1 MLKVI
6 KKHHGLNGKEIKPP
20 TTEKLTVEAQ
30 TVGAYAVSF
39 ANKHRAELFERLA
52 CAVLANGGTLERLVI
67 MRGVEMIMQA
77 ECSVGIADGEIDA
90 EGLCVGGSLALLR
103 GRR

>member
-6 KKHHGLNGKEIKPP
+6 KKHRGLNGKESEPP
-20 TTEKLTVEAQ
+20 TIEKLTVGAQ
-30 TVGAYAVSF
+30 TIRDYAVGS

-52 CAVLANGGTLERLVI
+52 CAVLANGGILERLVI
-67 MRGVEMIMQA
+67 LRGVEMIMQA
-77 ECSVGIADGEIDA
+77 ECSVGIADGEVDA
-90 EGLCVGGSLALLR
+90 ENLCIGGSLVSLR